1 MARGRAAMMLY
12 GPTSEGGLADYR
24 HNAVDRAWLSAR
36 CIMMRQFMLLAAILV
51 IAPTAA
57 LAQPPKVT
65 ELLKRRSTCAQ
76 LGQRLAD
83 QLGQRLADEYPA
95 TASRSGQLEVY
106 RYDPVTGHC
115 YVEIDTHGASGEFS
129 RSLFDGQTGEV
140 LADTRSKN
148 GEKIVGAVFDPQ
160 HKHVDPK
167 AANSYGY
174 DDANAYI
181 DKIMAEDREGR
192 Q

>member
-1 MARGRAAMMLY
+1 
-12 GPTSEGGLADYR
+12 
-24 HNAVDRAWLSAR
+24 
-36 CIMMRQFMLLAAILV
+36 MMRQFMLLAAILV
-51 IAPTAA
+51 TAPTPA
-57 LAQPPKVT
+57 LAQPPPKVT
-65 ELLKRRSTCAQ
+65 ELLKLRSTCAQ

-83 QLGQRLADEYPA
+83 EYPA
-95 TASRSGQLEVY
+95 IGSPDEYSAKGSRWGQLEVY
-106 RYDPVTGHC
+106 RYDPASGHC

>member
-1 MARGRAAMMLY
+1 M
-12 GPTSEGGLADYR
+12 
-24 HNAVDRAWLSAR
+24 V
-36 CIMMRQFMLLAAILV
+36 RQFMLLAAIL
-51 IAPTAA
+51 ATASTPA
-57 LAQPPKVT
+57 LAQLPKVT
-65 ELLKRRSTCAQ
+65 ELLKLRSSCA
-76 LGQRLAD
+76 

-95 TASRSGQLEVY
+95 IGSRWGQLEVY

-148 GEKIVGAVFDPQ
+148 GEKIVGAVFEPK
-160 HKHVDPK
+160 HKYVEPE
-167 AANSYGY
+167 AANGYGY